1 MQRYLVIYT
10 QSARDDVNAI
20 AEHIRLA
27 ADDAI
32 AARFT
37 GRIIAAVE
45 KLAVLPLSQ
54 RIRPELGPEFRAV
67 RVGQYMIFYRVEQS
81 TVAIVRV
88 LHGARRITKELF
100 QS

>member
-45 KLAVLPLSQ
+45 KAEGLQHLLNLVKLSQ
-54 RIRPELGPEFRAV
+54 G
-67 RVGQYMIFYRVEQS
+67 
-81 TVAIVRV
+81 T
-88 LHGARRITKELF
+88 
-100 QS
+100 